1 MALVR
6 PRALITGVS
15 GQDGSYLAEWLW
27 EHGYEVHGIV
37 RTASK
42 IAPTLMENLAS
53 VSVIDLTAQHLFA
66 DLIRQVRPDE
76 IYHLAAH
83 HFSSQVTERSA
94 DLESFLSVN
103 LLSAQLA
110 LEVLRD
116 KLPKSRFFYAAS
128 SRIFGV
134 PEVCPQT
141 EMTPQRPDTPY
152 AISKSAGF
160 HLCRYYRE
168 KYDLH
173 ATVGILYNHE
183 SPRRSASFVT
193 TQIALAAARAF
204 VGEPEPLIIRDL
216 DAMVDWGAAEDYV
229 KAMWLTLQQPFGDDY
244 VIASGIRR
252 TVRDFAAAAFDCLG
266 LSSDEFVFQDPK
278 TVRVERLPYVGDS
291 SKIRRVCAWEPSISF
306 RDLVR
311 SMVGAQLHSLS
322 ISTSV

>member
-1 MALVR
+1 MKR
-6 PRALITGVS
+6 KALITGVT

-37 RTASK
+37 RIASK
-42 IAPTLMENLAS
+42 IAPTLKEKLAS
-53 VSVIDLTAQHLFA
+53 VSVIELTAPHLFA

-83 HFSSQVTERSA
+83 HFSSQVTEEPA
-94 DLESFLSVN
+94 DLELFLLVN
-103 LLSAQLA
+103 LLTAQIA

-134 PEVCPQT
+134 PDVCPQT
-141 EMTPQRPDTPY
+141 ETTPQRPDTPY

-173 ATVGILYNHE
+173 ATVGVLYNHE
-183 SPRRSASFVT
+183 SLRRSASFVT

-216 DAMVDWGAAEDYV
+216 DAIVDWGAAQDYV
-229 KAMWLTLQQPFGDDY
+229 QAMWLTLQQPCGDEY
-244 VIASGIRR
+244 IIASGIPR
-252 TVRDFAAAAFDCLG
+252 TVRDFANEAFNYLG
-266 LSSDEFVFQDPK
+266 MRADEFVFQDQEMSRTKRP
-278 TVRVERLPYVGDS
+278 PYVGDN
-291 SKIRRVCAWEPSISF
+291 SKIRRICAWEPSISF
-306 RDLVR
+306 RDLVG
-311 SMVGAQLHSLS
+311 SMVDVHLDGLREARP
-322 ISTSV
+322 V